1 MKQKFLFLTAV
12 IFVFLTACRSADA
25 AADTEGAIMS
35 DGLAFKAEYEALN
48 GQPHPTNAE
57 LSFIEIDIAENN
69 PFVFAEFDEINELAA
84 NGTGII
90 YLGFPECPWCRAMLP
105 VLTNAAIDF
114 GVDKILYRNILDER
128 NILERY
134 EGEIIEIRA
143 GEPGYYRLLE
153 ILGDIAPVYT
163 GLDDESIRRI
173 FVPAL
178 IFVKDGNVI
187 AYEESLET
195 FQERVR
201 DDSLGSW
208 QPMNEAEVNELTRIY
223 VNYFN
228 ILFND
233 ANLDW
238 DSEIEPCPIC

>member
-48 GQPHPTNAE
+48 GQPHPTNEA
-57 LSFIEIDIAENN
+57 LSFLEIYVDENN
-69 PFVFAEFDEINELAA
+69 PFVFSEFDEINTLATS
-84 NGTGII
+84 GTGII
-90 YLGFPECPWCRAMLP
+90 FLAIPQCPWCRVMLP

-114 GVDKILYRNILDER
+114 GVDKILYRNILEDR
-128 NILERY
+128 NILEY
-134 EGEIIEIRA
+134 DDGEIVEIRA
-143 GEPGYYRLLE
+143 GVPGYYRLLD
-153 ILGDIAPVYT
+153 ILGDLPPVYR
-163 GLDDESIRRI
+163 GLNDDSIRRI
-173 FVPAL
+173 FAPAL

-187 AYEESLET
+187 SYKGSFET
-195 FQERVR
+195 FRERVQ